1 MLSTVSLGRYYPG
14 ASTLTRRGCC
24 SANMVGQAKY
34 IDIGGTG
41 RTFYGGK
48 SAHAVHLGGVA
59 KTGGEEW
66 SRGSVCLGLEW
77 LEWSTSSGCSF
88 AAISK
93 AGDME
98 GSEVRERLVEDG
110 CGR

>member
-1 MLSTVSLGRYYPG
+1 
-14 ASTLTRRGCC
+14 
-24 SANMVGQAKY
+24 MVGQVKY
-34 IDIGGTG
+34 IDIGGT
-41 RTFYGGK
+41 RRAFYCGK
-48 SAHAVHLGGVA
+48 SAHAIHLGGVA
-59 KTGGEEW
+59 KTGAAEE

-93 AGDME
+93 ADDME